1 MGLPGWQKIGLLGC
15 KLLGLSLRAVRTT
28 SVVAAVRITVIA
40 MMDLM
45 IAVMTSMYFTQIPGC
60 TFQPLLH
67 IGVMK
72 YFK

>member
-15 KLLGLSLRAVRTT
+15 KLLGLSLLLELPP
-28 SVVAAVRITVIA
+28 VAAVRITVIA
-40 MMDLM
+40 MVDLM

-60 TFQPLLH
+60 GFQPLLH

>member
-1 MGLPGWQKIGLLGC
+1 MELPGWQKIGLLGC
-15 KLLGLSLRAVRTT
+15 KLLGLSLRAVRTG
-28 SVVAAVRITVIA
+28 VVAAVRITVIA

-60 TFQPLLH
+60 SFQPLLH

>member
-15 KLLGLSLRAVRTT
+15 KLLGLSLLLELPP
-28 SVVAAVRITVIA
+28 VAAVRITVIA

-60 TFQPLLH
+60 SFQPLLH